1 MVGAFIVLLAIAVIL
16 GYVSVLLDFVQRL
29 FGFHEDLDKKFAT
42 EFGTQKISSRPPG
55 HTSLRR
61 AVWRVFK
68 RKSLM
73 VGSVIGIS
81 FLMIA
86 AFAPFLTPY
95 DPITL
100 PSYPTIPPIADRYA
114 KPFWYK
120 YLPGADP
127 ASDNLQAVRQPG
139 FDTATSLEE
148 FNFTT
153 TLDQGVSEHF
163 VSDIGYEEDGCV
175 AIVFEREEAEA
186 PFGQV
191 TTSLFK
197 EFYFPYEVPPK
208 RFVGQ
213 MAVMVNA
220 SEDVPVTVFV
230 VIENEGSE
238 RRLDWWDQTFDTS
251 GMYWVLPDPSVDSY
265 ASRPW
270 LRDRFGMGWMED
282 PAGTMFSEM
291 GNYRYGLEIMFNDT
305 HRPPG
310 EEVEATVYVD
320 DFEFRLLGTAFGL
333 LGTDQ
338 YGRDIFTQVLYGA
351 GNMLIATVPMA
362 ALAALVGLS
371 LGFLAGYFQTW
382 VDNFAM
388 VFVDTTLATPVF
400 PLLIIVLLMPLT
412 IGIRW
417 PTTMSW
423 ASIWLLCALA
433 TKASRNA
440 YLLRPKNQ
448 KLLGI
453 IRRDRFFNLFK
464 DFLGNFCLMM
474 TSIALLNMSIGILG
488 LYDPT
493 KMGWDRIL
501 YSALVSGGGSRFW

>member
-1 MVGAFIVLLAIAVIL
+1 M
-16 GYVSVLLDFVQRL
+16 Q
-29 FGFHEDLDKKFAT
+29 
-42 EFGTQKISSRPPG
+42 
-55 HTSLRR
+55 
-61 AVWRVFK
+61 
-68 RKSLM
+68 
-73 VGSVIGIS
+73 
-81 FLMIA
+81 
-86 AFAPFLTPY
+86 
-95 DPITL
+95 
-100 PSYPTIPPIADRYA
+100 
-114 KPFWYK
+114 
-120 YLPGADP
+120 
-127 ASDNLQAVRQPG
+127 QPG

-153 TLDQGVSEHF
+153 VLDQGVSEHF

-291 GNYRYGLEIMFNDT
+291 GNYRYGLEITFNDT
-305 HRPPG
+305 HRPAG

-382 VDNFAM
+382 VDNLAM

-453 IRRDRFFNLFK
+453 TRRDRFFNLFK
-464 DFLGNFCLMM
+464 DFLANFCLVM

-501 YSALVSGGGSRFW
+501 YSALVSAGGSRIWWWWAPPIVCSILFAAGFLLVGIGLDEQLQLFKED